1 MVAIIMSNVKT
12 FFWEVKDLIKPVRL
26 DIFCASKNI
35 SLTRSQIKTSLLS
48 IKVNGA
54 EAKLSKKI
62 FNGDI
67 VELEVKPTVPES
79 IKLFSYPLKIVYE
92 DKNIIVV
99 EKPSG
104 MVSHPA
110 AGHYTKTLVN
120 ALEFYRRELSDFSD
134 EFSKA
139 SLEFNDKSLRRGIVH
154 RLDKDTSG
162 LVLTVR
168 NKKAERF
175 YIKAFKNRKIEKYY
189 IAILNKPLQK
199 KSGLLKTSIYRSKNN
214 RQKFSASN
222 DLTKGKLAVTRYK
235 VLKECKNFSLVLFK
249 IYTGRTHQIRVH
261 SKFLNSGIVG
271 DPIYNKDKKNTL
283 MLHAIK
289 LKFKT
294 QDGNIIDL
302 KTKVPERFF
311 EFWEKASR

>member
-1 MVAIIMSNVKT
+1 MSNAKN
-12 FFWEVKDLIKPVRL
+12 FFWEVKDLTKPTRL
-26 DIFCASKNI
+26 DVFCASKNP
-35 SLTRSQIKTSLLS
+35 SLTRSQIKTTLVSV
-48 IKVNGA
+48 KVNGT

-62 FNGDI
+62 FNGDM
-67 VELEVKPTVPES
+67 VDLKVKPSVPES
-79 IKLFSYPLKIVYE
+79 IELFPSPLKIVYE

-120 ALEFYRRELSDFSD
+120 ALEFYRRELSDFAD

-162 LVLTVR
+162 LILTAR
-168 NKKAERF
+168 NKKAESF
-175 YIKAFKNRKIEKYY
+175 YIESFKKRKIEKYY

-199 KSGLLKTSIYRSKNN
+199 KSGLLMTSIFRSKHN
-214 RQKFSASN
+214 RQKFLASS

-235 VLKECKNFSLVLFK
+235 VLKELKNFSLVLFK

-271 DPIYNKDKKNTL
+271 DPIYNKDKKHTL

-294 QDGNIIDL
+294 QEGNILNL
-302 KTKVPERFF
+302 KTKVPERFLD
-311 EFWEKASR
+311 FWWGIK